1 METYGGNISRIIRSK
16 HVHVEGEASQRLS
29 AKLANCDKGS
39 PSIKGGNIVWL
50 SNSACNRPKPD
61 VSHK

>member
-1 METYGGNISRIIRSK
+1 MGANISRIIRSK
-16 HVHVEGEASQRLS
+16 RVYLDGEATERLS
-29 AKLANCDKGS
+29 ANLANSDKGS

-61 VSHK
+61 VFHK